1 VSLPPITVWPASSP
15 ETAPTM
21 PSSSHFS
28 AHPLRGSAAVGTHAS
43 ATPGSSQTA
52 AATSADNSPDERKLH
67 KAAGDFESILLA
79 TLWKG
84 MKEGLGDD
92 QSSSDPAHGTLEDW
106 GIEIM
111 ASAVGRAGG
120 LGIGKL
126 ILEHLDPKVHPNS
139 SQTVKG
145 L

>member
-1 VSLPPITVWPASSP
+1 MSLSPMTVLPASSP
-15 ETAPTM
+15 ETAPAT
-21 PSSSHFS
+21 PSSPRFS
-28 AHPLRGSAAVGTHAS
+28 AHPLRGSAVVDVHAS
-43 ATPGSSQTA
+43 ATPGASQTA
-52 AATSADNSPDERKLH
+52 ATSAGTSPDEHKLR

-139 SQTVKG
+139 SQAVKG

>member
-1 VSLPPITVWPASSP
+1 MSLPPIAVLPASSP
-15 ETAPTM
+15 ETAPAM
-21 PSSSHFS
+21 SSSSRFS
-28 AHPLRGSAAVGTHAS
+28 AHPLRGSSVVGTHAS
-43 ATPGSSQTA
+43 ATQGSSQTA
-52 AATSADNSPDERKLH
+52 AGNSPDERKLH

>member
-1 VSLPPITVWPASSP
+1 MSLSPMTVLPASSP
-15 ETAPTM
+15 ETAPR
-21 PSSSHFS
+21 FS
-28 AHPLRGSAAVGTHAS
+28 GHPLLGSAVAGAHAS
-43 ATPGSSQTA
+43 ATQGSSQTA
-52 AATSADNSPDERKLH
+52 AVTSADNSPDERKLH

-111 ASAVGRAGG
+111 ASAVGHAGG